1 MERSKNKSEDESRD
15 AITPNRVTKVHGGEL
30 VEAIAPE
37 ELVLVNEP
45 ECKHEQLVRD
55 PTETDFNGFVCA
67 NPKCGVV
74 VLFDK
79 N

>member
-1 MERSKNKSEDESRD
+1 MTRSSSRKEDKARSEERPDKVTRD
-15 AITPNRVTKVHGGEL
+15 HGGEL

-37 ELVLVNEP
+37 ELELMNEP
-45 ECKHEQLVRD
+45 DCKHELLVRD
-55 PTETDFNGFVCA
+55 ASETEFNGFICS

-79 N
+79 T